1 MKPIWLIR
9 HGHHDWIGKALVGRK
24 PGVHLNA
31 EGRAQAEGIATR
43 LRGEPITTVVSS
55 PQPRAVETAEP
66 LARALGLPLKI
77 DARLDEI
84 DFGAWTGMTFA
95 ELDKDSR
102 WHEWNRERAAGTAP
116 GGEAM
121 IAAQRRILE
130 ASEAYRRI
138 APVALVSH
146 ADVIKAALVAYLN
159 KSLNALYSL
168 SVEPGDIARVTFR
181 GVGPVVTLEAHE
193 ADLVAPR

>member
-24 PGVHLNA
+24 PGVHLNI
-31 EGRAQAEGIATR
+31 EGRAQAESIAGR
-43 LRGEPITTVVSS
+43 LRAEPITAVVSS

-66 LARALGLPLKI
+66 LARALGLPLQI
-77 DARLDEI
+77 DARLNEI

-95 ELDKDSR
+95 ELDKDPR

-130 ASEAYRRI
+130 AIEDYRPS
-138 APVALVSH
+138 APVALISH

-159 KSLNALYSL
+159 KSLNALHSL
-168 SVEPGDIARVTFR
+168 SVEPGDIARVTF
-181 GVGPVVTLEAHE
+181 GDAGPVVALEPRE

>member
-24 PGVHLNA
+24 PAIQLNA
-31 EGRAQAEGIATR
+31 EGRAQAERIAMK
-43 LRGEPITTVVSS
+43 LRVEPITAVVSS

-66 LARALGLPLKI
+66 LARALGLPLQI

-84 DFGAWTGMTFA
+84 DFGAWTGMTFTDLN
-95 ELDKDSR
+95 EDPR

-121 IAAQRRILE
+121 IEAQRRILE
-130 ASEAYRRI
+130 AVEEYQRT

-146 ADVIKAALVAYLN
+146 ADVIKAALVAFMS
-159 KSLNALYSL
+159 KSLNELHSL
-168 SVEPGDIARVTFR
+168 SIEPGDIARVTVR
-181 GVGPVVTLEAHE
+181 GTTPVVTLDTRE
-193 ADLVAPR
+193 ADRVARG